1 VAPDILLRYTAE
13 MFSVPKLFSVK
24 ETVTDQ
30 EIDFLSVRSHEALV
44 SPDHPEGKRLDFFL
58 QGLAVGGVTLL
69 TIMTASIAITSWGA
83 WRYFRK

>member
-1 VAPDILLRYTAE
+1 MVPDTLLRYTAE

-44 SPDHPEGKRLDFFL
+44 LPDRPEGKRLDFFL
-58 QGLAVGGVTLL
+58 QGFAVGGVTLL
-69 TIMTASIAITSWGA
+69 TVMTASIAITGWTA
-83 WRYFRK
+83 WRYLRK